1 MKDEQITLE
10 NLDVLVQWHMENPEL
25 WSKMKFTPS
34 VIENYN
40 NKRSK
45 ATDAIWCVGETGYNH
60 LVKNFQRHNPTQQ
73 SVIQKQ
79 LNFTQNEVKNIMG
92 RVDMNDVFNRPK
104 VNIFKNHVYPDKDWT
119 IQTKIAYYRE
129 RGYKVPN
136 RLQPYINKVS
146 LEEEVVVETLNA
158 NNNYFDQL
166 FSEKEMFLTDK

>member
-1 MKDEQITLE
+1 
-10 NLDVLVQWHMENPEL
+10 
-25 WSKMKFTPS
+25 MKFTPS

-45 ATDAIWCVGETGYNH
+45 ATDAIWCVGETGSNH